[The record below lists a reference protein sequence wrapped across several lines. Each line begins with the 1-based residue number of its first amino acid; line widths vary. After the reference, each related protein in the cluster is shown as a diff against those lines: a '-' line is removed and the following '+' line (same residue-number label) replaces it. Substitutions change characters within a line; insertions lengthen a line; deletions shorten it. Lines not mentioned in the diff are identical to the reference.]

1 MVKKPSSSDGEL
13 DHRCKSSAS
22 ELAHRISDVVGR
34 LGGPNEAAGRV
45 GSISGMQLRRYMSG
59 ESRPTFD
66 VVAALAAASD
76 VDLRWFADGVV
87 RHGGEPDEA
96 ALELA
101 IADVERVL
109 AEEGA
114 ALKPTAKAK
123 IVMIVYRTR
132 QNAREGA
139 EDAGTVRNLIRLVA
153 S

>member
-1 MVKKPSSSDGEL
+1 MA
-13 DHRCKSSAS
+13 AS
-22 ELAHRISDVVGR
+22 
-34 LGGPNEAAGRV
+34 
-45 GSISGMQLRRYMSG
+45 LRRYFRGDSQ
-59 ESRPTFD
+59 PAFTD
-66 VVAALAAASD
+66 VVNIATLAS

-87 RHGGEPDEA
+87 RHGGEPDEV